1 MIHIPF
7 NSRHTKTIEVLMCGN
22 EEKTELESWKKRAP
36 ELFWCHAVMS
46 LQFTHDRSFACGGT
60 LPNLRADCSTFG
72 IFIA

>member
-46 LQFTHDRSFACGGT
+46 LQFTH
-60 LPNLRADCSTFG
+60 
-72 IFIA
+72 